1 MGLKIQ
7 YFQHV
12 PYEGPG
18 YISDWAVKN
27 GHQMTGTKLYEGQEL
42 PDVNDLDW
50 LVIMGGSMSIYD
62 ENISWL
68 AGEKD
73 FIKRA
78 IDAGKTVIGICLGAQ
93 LIADVLGAKVYPNKE
108 KEIGWWPVKLTPE
121 GEKQPLLKDLPEEF
135 VTFHWH
141 GDMFDIPEG
150 AVHLIAS
157 DVCSN
162 QAFIFKDRVLA
173 LQFHFE
179 TTESS
184 VKDIIE
190 NSRHELVE
198 APHIEPEDRMISQAG
213 YFMPDNNKRLEMIL
227 DRLAGKPE

>member
-1 MGLKIQ
+1 MGLRIQ

-18 YISDWAVKN
+18 YISEWATKY
-27 GHQMTGTKLYEGQEL
+27 GHLLSGTMLYEEHTL
-42 PDVNDLDW
+42 PDAGDFDW
-50 LVIMGGSMSIYD
+50 LVIMGGSMSVYD

-68 AGEKD
+68 AEEKR
-73 FIKRA
+73 FIKEV

-93 LIADVLGAKVYPNKE
+93 LIADVLGAKVYPGKE
-108 KEIGWWPVKLTPE
+108 KEIGWWPVRLTPD
-121 GEKQPLLKDLPEEF
+121 GEKHPLLMDLPEEF

-141 GDMFDIPEG
+141 GDTFDIPEG
-150 AVHLIAS
+150 AVHLISS

-162 QAFIFKDRVLA
+162 QAFIFNENVLA

-179 TTESS
+179 TTETT
-184 VKDIIE
+184 VKDIID

-198 APHIEPEDRMISQAG
+198 AHHIEPEERMLSQAG
-213 YFMPDNNKRLEMIL
+213 YFIPDNNKRLEMIL
-227 DRLAGKPE
+227 DRLAGD